1 MRVHH
6 RVTSSTNDRAREL
19 AASGAPHLALVTAR
33 EQTAGRGREG
43 RTWAGSPGD
52 SLLMSLVL
60 RRYDALLPLRAGLA
74 VAGLAGPEAR
84 VKWPNDV
91 LVEGRK
97 VAGILVEARPQ
108 DGWAV
113 LGIGVNVRAS
123 SGLPEELDAAS
134 LGRDDVEE
142 TLAELLDR
150 LHERLDQPAH
160 DAIADLRER
169 DALLGRTVRWAAGEG
184 TGAGITDEGGLRV
197 RTAAGDEVV
206 LAGEVHLG

>member
-6 RVTSSTNDRAREL
+6 RITSSTNDRAREL

-74 VAGLAGPEAR
+74 VAGLAGPQAL

-91 LVEGRK
+91 LIEGRK

-113 LGIGVNVRAS
+113 LGIGVNVRATT
-123 SGLPEELDAAS
+123 GLPEELDAAS

-142 TLAELLDR
+142 ALAELLDH
-150 LHERLDQPAH
+150 LHERLEQPAH

-169 DALLGRTVRWAAGEG
+169 DALLGRTVRWATGEG
-184 TGAGITDEGGLRV
+184 TGAGITDEGGLLV